1 MLVSLPNHDDVSGTE
16 GFGTVRKDDLQPSI
30 KDESDVL
37 FAAAICVGKSLGEFN
52 DPDLAAVMDR

>member
-1 MLVSLPNHDDVSGTE
+1 MLVSLPNHDDVSGRE
-16 GFGTVRKDDLQPSI
+16 DFGTVRKDDLQPSI

-37 FAAAICVGKSLGEFN
+37 CAAPICVGESLGEFN